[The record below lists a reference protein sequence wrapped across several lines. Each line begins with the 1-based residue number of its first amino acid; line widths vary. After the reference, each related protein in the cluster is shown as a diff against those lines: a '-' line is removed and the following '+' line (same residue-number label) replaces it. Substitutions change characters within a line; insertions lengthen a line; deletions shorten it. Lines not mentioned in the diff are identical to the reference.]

1 MRRLP
6 RRVTSA
12 ASNHSCDWPACTHA
26 HKCQVR
32 DPVSGLCKHAS
43 AAGSRSSN
51 AGGQLLALY
60 MSQSRHASGINRRP
74 ISPRLCGSVE
84 ARSRCRPAAQTP
96 AETCVCAWLPVGPGV
111 AHTCAFVCVRARAL
125 ACVCD
130 DHQPQRGAR
139 KRSQTVPGSAA
150 QTRRSHGRSPVWAL
164 APRLRPPRPGLH
176 PAPSSPPPP
185 PRYRRARGTR
195 A

>member
-1 MRRLP
+1 MPSQRSGVWPVQTCIRSRESQQQRGRP
-6 RRVTSA
+6 TS
-12 ASNHSCDWPACTHA
+12 HI
-26 HKCQVR
+26 K
-32 DPVSGLCKHAS
+32 
-43 AAGSRSSN
+43 
-51 AGGQLLALY
+51 LY

-176 PAPSSPPPP
+176 PAPSSPPPS